1 MRQGRS
7 GLGIIIGLLLGAV
20 AGAAAGY
27 YAGFYLGSRPVNW
40 YSADIAKLGP
50 GPDNDLIRYG
60 RDLIV
65 NTPRHIG
72 KNATD
77 PAMRYAGNDLSC
89 QNCHLNA
96 GLQRFAAPFVSTFAT
111 FPMMVDDQVLTLTDR
126 INGCMRR
133 SLNGKDLPSEG
144 REMEA
149 IVAYLKFVGRGT
161 PEGVRV
167 SGMGLRPIE
176 NPTSPPDARRGEA
189 VYVQLCVTCHKE
201 DGQGRGET
209 QSRRWL
215 FHSAVVGGSELQRR
229 RRHGQD
235 RLCRLLYPRQHAV
248 RDRLPGAGAQCAAG
262 MGCGGLYDLQAAS
275 TGDTG
280 NCLHAAIDEIG
291 ERIFAG
297 FEPCPLGGAGYNASY
312 RRKPVSRIR
321 NAVHAASGFRLSPE

>member
-7 GLGIIIGLLLGAV
+7 GLGIIIGLLLGAA

-27 YAGFYLGSRPVNW
+27 YAGSYLGSRPVNW

-50 GPDNDLIRYG
+50 GPENDLIRYG

-149 IVAYLKFVGRGT
+149 IVAYLKFVGKGT

-167 SGMGLRPIE
+167 PGMGLRPIE

-201 DGQGRGET
+201 DGQGEPKPSPGVGYSIPPLWGEA
-209 QSRRWL
+209 S
-215 FHSAVVGGSELQRR
+215 FNA
-229 RRHGQD
+229 
-235 RLCRLLYPRQHAV
+235 
-248 RDRLPGAGAQCAAG
+248 GAGMAKTA
-262 MGCGGLYDLQAAS
+262 YAAS
-275 TGDTG
+275 YIRDNMPFGIDYRVPV
-280 NCLHAAIDEIG
+280 LSVQQAWDVAAYMISKPHPPAIPET
-291 ERIFAG
+291 
-297 FEPCPLGGAGYNASY
+297 AST
-312 RRKPVSRIR
+312 
-321 NAVHAASGFRLSPE
+321 LQ